1 MMVPSVLKVFEWKHY
16 VESFCTFNIII
27 ISFLVFSTIV
37 ITEERIKARPSSD

>member
-16 VESFCTFNIII
+16 VESFCI
-27 ISFLVFSTIV
+27 ISFLVVSMIV